1 MDTFTRS
8 NYYIY
13 ALKKKLI
20 EESSDTIKLLL
31 MRTGFVFD
39 RADHAALKNIKANTG
54 AIDLVW
60 AAADQSVSRASGSF
74 ITDGLVEGNLCTSDD
89 ASNPGPFTVASV
101 AADKVI
107 FNEAVVNSSATKTLT
122 WDDEL
127 LTGHGYTQNTMT
139 TGTVTV
145 TQDNTYNRTDS
156 TFPTVDWTATSDSIG
171 PTPGAII
178 YDSTADV
185 IIGYLQFSEEKT
197 AANGEHL
204 YIGNGTIRGE

>member
-54 AIDLVW
+54 AIALVW

>member
-54 AIDLVW
+54 AIALVW

-74 ITDGLVEGNLCTSDD
+74 ITDGLVKGNLCTSDD

-145 TQDNTYNRTDS
+145 TLDNTYNRTDS